1 MLRLTGHRKAER
13 EKGCQLYAAEPLAER
28 GVSAGITDVHVHRP
42 CDG

>member
-13 EKGCQLYAAEPLAER
+13 EKGYQLHAAEPLADR
-28 GVSAGITDVHVHRP
+28 GASAGIMDVYVHRP